1 MNNLRLQLLSL
12 FALTELTSGQLHSST
27 NPPVDPS
34 SAPSKTLQT
43 MHQLIMLLIHIVQIL
58 IEDKSLIRSF
68 YIPSVYGG
76 AAGYCPQVQ
85 FVV

>member
-34 SAPSKTLQT
+34 SAPST
-43 MHQLIMLLIHIVQIL
+43 IH
-58 IEDKSLIRSF
+58 SLNVYLVELPGTAPGSSSSF
-68 YIPSVYGG
+68 
-76 AAGYCPQVQ
+76 
-85 FVV
+85 